1 MLTLPERIIF
11 LAALLLTLILAWKAF
26 RRLQGIFARGGRF
39 TWPPAPG
46 RTMRSFTDAIS
57 LAPVFRDRLGASI
70 MHAFVA
76 WGFLYFLLVNSADIL
91 EGMIPGFHFLGEG
104 TPGGL
109 YRLFADISSAAVL
122 IGMAALLLRRF
133 ILRAGELQIRESTF
147 VLDKARRGIPRDSL
161 IVGLFILFHVGSRLK
176 GAAAAIAL
184 HGPDSWQ
191 PAATALS
198 GLWRG
203 FSPAALAVWEHA
215 FWWGAVGSIL
225 AFIPYFPYSKHFH
238 LVMTPFNLLLAPQR
252 RSPGEMTALNME
264 DETIEQFGA
273 LQIEDLAAPS
283 LLDAFSC
290 IMCNRCQDACPA
302 YQTGKL
308 LSPAA
313 LEINKRYFLNQEGS
327 AIAAG
332 AAGSQTLLQ
341 MAIPEEAVWACTA
354 CGACVDICPVGNE
367 PMMDIL
373 DIRRGLVLM
382 ENSFPSA
389 LQTAFRGL
397 ERSGNPW
404 NIPPEKRMDWAEG
417 LDIPLA
423 ADCGQVDL
431 LWWVGCA
438 PATDAR
444 ARKTARAFARLLQ
457 TAGVDFA
464 VLGPEEMCTGDAARR
479 SGNEYLF
486 YELAVQNVETL
497 NRVNPTRIVTT
508 CPHCL
513 HTIRNEY
520 PAYGGSFEV
529 LHHSELLEE
538 LLHSGKLV
546 VPESGSK
553 KPVTYHDP
561 CYLGRMN
568 DVYRA
573 PRQLLQHTGS
583 TLCDPVRSQAKS
595 FCCGAGGGQMWKEE
609 EHGSGRVSAARFEE
623 LQQTGAGTIAVA
635 CPFCLTMLEDE
646 GKAQGSDTEVRDLA
660 ELLWEAVSPGS

>member
-1 MLTLPERIIF
+1 MLTLLEKILF
-11 LAALLLTLILAWKAF
+11 LAAAALTLFLAWKAYQ
-26 RRLQGIFARGGRF
+26 RLRGIFSRGGF
-39 TWPPAPG
+39 FPWPPESKKAV
-46 RTMRSFTDAIS
+46 RSFTDAIS
-57 LAPVFRDRLGASI
+57 LAPVFRDRLATSI
-70 MHAFVA
+70 LHALVA
-76 WGFLYFLLVNSADIL
+76 WGFLYFLLVNTADVL
-91 EGMIPGFHFLGEG
+91 EGLIPNFHFLGPNLAG
-104 TPGGL
+104 DL

-122 IGMAALLLRRF
+122 FGMAALLLRRF
-133 ILRAGELQIRESTF
+133 LLRAGELQIHERIF
-147 VLDKARRGIPRDSL
+147 VTGKARRGIPRDSL
-161 IVGLFILFHVGSRLK
+161 FVGLFILFHVGARLV
-176 GAAAAIAL
+176 GASTLTAL
-184 HGPDSWQ
+184 EGADSWQ
-191 PAATALS
+191 PAATILGS
-198 GLWRG
+198 LWG
-203 FSPAALAVWEHA
+203 ATPAATLEILHHV
-215 FWWGAVGSIL
+215 FWWAAVGSIM

-238 LVMTPFNLLLAPQR
+238 LIMTPLNFLLAPSR
-252 RSPGEMTALNME
+252 RSPGEMFALDME

-273 LQIEDLAAPS
+273 GRIEDLSSSS
-283 LLDAFSC
+283 LMDTFSC

-302 YQTGKL
+302 YQTGKI

-313 LEINKRYFLNQEGS
+313 LEINKRYFLNQEGT
-327 AIAAG
+327 AIAQG
-332 AAGSQTLLQ
+332 GQSSQTLLE

-382 ENSFPSA
+382 ENSFPAA
-389 LQTAFRGL
+389 LQTTFRGL

-423 ADCGQVDL
+423 AECEKVDL

-444 ARKTARAFARLLQ
+444 AQKTARAFARLLHA
-457 TAGVDFA
+457 AGVSFA

-497 NRVNPTRIVTT
+497 NRVNPGRIVTT

-513 HTIRNEY
+513 HTIKNEY
-520 PAYGGSFEV
+520 PAYGGSYTV
-529 LHHSELLEE
+529 LHHTELLDEFVR
-538 LLHSGKLV
+538 SGQLNFRS
-546 VPESGSK
+546 SGHTGSI
-553 KPVTYHDP
+553 TYHDP

-568 DVYRA
+568 GIYEA
-573 PRQLLQHTGS
+573 PRHLLQKTGG
-583 TLCDPVRSQAKS
+583 TLHEAARSGAKS

-609 EHGSGRVSAARFEE
+609 EHGETRVSAARFEE
-623 LQQTGAGTIAVA
+623 LQHTGAGTVAVS

-646 GKAQGSDTEVRDLA
+646 VKAQGTELDVRDLA
-660 ELLWEAVSPGS
+660 EILLESL